1 MTWAYAVGDLVS
13 GKDNLAPNV
22 QTNDFKDV
30 QPVDEQMDAHE
41 RHRLLYVA
49 ATRARD
55 HLVVSLHRTTGNAS
69 TNAKLLADSG
79 AATAAGAQPFTARK
93 FGASR
98 VTSPAAVTA
107 PPDWAQWLHR
117 LRAAQD
123 TTRWVSAIGAS
134 GLEGTEPAIALDVDE
149 SSAPAGAAKGA
160 RDVELPPWSK
170 GRPRRRQRRFRRVRR
185 PVSFR
190 TARNAKNVVTRDE
203 YPWP

>member
-1 MTWAYAVGDLVS
+1 MTWAYTVGDLVS
-13 GKDNLAPNV
+13 GKDNFTPNV

-30 QPVDEQMDAHE
+30 QRVDEQMDAHE

-93 FGASR
+93 FGAST

-134 GLEGTEPAIALDVDE
+134 GLEGTEPALPLT
-149 SSAPAGAAKGA
+149 STKAAHRRG
-160 RDVELPPWSK
+160 SQ
-170 GRPRRRQRRFRRVRR
+170 GRP
-185 PVSFR
+185 
-190 TARNAKNVVTRDE
+190 
-203 YPWP
+203 

>member
-107 PPDWAQWLHR
+107 PPDWAQWLHQ

-123 TTRWVSAIGAS
+123 TTRWSAPSAPQDSKAPSRQLPLTSTKAAHRRGQPRAPVTSSCRPGPRAAHVGAS
-134 GLEGTEPAIALDVDE
+134 DGFGE
-149 SSAPAGAAKGA
+149 
-160 RDVELPPWSK
+160 
-170 GRPRRRQRRFRRVRR
+170 
-185 PVSFR
+185 
-190 TARNAKNVVTRDE
+190 
-203 YPWP
+203 